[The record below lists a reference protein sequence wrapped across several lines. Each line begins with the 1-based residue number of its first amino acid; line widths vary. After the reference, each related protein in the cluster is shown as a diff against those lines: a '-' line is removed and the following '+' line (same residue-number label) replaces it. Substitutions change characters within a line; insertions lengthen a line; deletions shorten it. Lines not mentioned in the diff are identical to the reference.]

1 MLYFY
6 WNVFSLLLLLLSSLL
21 IITLLSFG
29 AVLLFNKLTLQF
41 SKQSQYDPIT
51 QLPNRPYFFNYLNR
65 VLENNESKAF
75 GVMTIGIDRFPQ
87 INQALGYQVG
97 DRLLNHV
104 AQRLK
109 SQLSEAQIIARLASN
124 VFIVLIPG
132 LNQKNYNEVVDK
144 VMEVFS
150 TPFSVYTVQIDLD
163 VLVGMSFFPIDGIQ
177 AAPLIQKADL
187 ALYAARFSV
196 ERCEFYQENKDPHH
210 HNKISLMS
218 ELREGLGQNEFQVFY
233 QPKVNLT
240 SNKVTQVE
248 ALIRWFH
255 PTRGEMTPDQ
265 FIPLAEETGH
275 LKKLTLWLLEKSII
289 QASTWQAQSLR
300 LGASV
305 NLSVKDLL
313 NKQLPEYISGL
324 IKDHH
329 LNPELLTL
337 EITESA
343 FMREPESAILA
354 TKKLIQLGV
363 NLSIDDYGTGYSSL
377 NYLKK
382 LPVNEIKLDKSFTQ
396 DILQHERVA
405 HIVQSTIRLGH
416 SLGMQVVAEGVND
429 EDTLNMLK
437 QFGCDMG
444 QGFYFSQP
452 LPLDDFSKWLTT
464 SRFGIHS

>member
-1 MLYFY
+1 VLYFY
-6 WNVFSLLLLLLSSLL
+6 WNIFSLLLLLLSSFL

-41 SKQSQYDPIT
+41 SEQSQYDPIT

-132 LNQKNYNEVVDK
+132 LNQKNYSEVVDK

-196 ERCEFYQENKDPHH
+196 ERCEFYQENK
-210 HNKISLMS
+210 
-218 ELREGLGQNEFQVFY
+218 E
-233 QPKVNLT
+233 
-240 SNKVTQVE
+240 
-248 ALIRWFH
+248 
-255 PTRGEMTPDQ
+255 
-265 FIPLAEETGH
+265 
-275 LKKLTLWLLEKSII
+275 
-289 QASTWQAQSLR
+289 
-300 LGASV
+300 
-305 NLSVKDLL
+305 
-313 NKQLPEYISGL
+313 
-324 IKDHH
+324 
-329 LNPELLTL
+329 
-337 EITESA
+337 
-343 FMREPESAILA
+343 
-354 TKKLIQLGV
+354 
-363 NLSIDDYGTGYSSL
+363 
-377 NYLKK
+377 
-382 LPVNEIKLDKSFTQ
+382 
-396 DILQHERVA
+396 
-405 HIVQSTIRLGH
+405 
-416 SLGMQVVAEGVND
+416 
-429 EDTLNMLK
+429 
-437 QFGCDMG
+437 
-444 QGFYFSQP
+444 
-452 LPLDDFSKWLTT
+452 
-464 SRFGIHS
+464 